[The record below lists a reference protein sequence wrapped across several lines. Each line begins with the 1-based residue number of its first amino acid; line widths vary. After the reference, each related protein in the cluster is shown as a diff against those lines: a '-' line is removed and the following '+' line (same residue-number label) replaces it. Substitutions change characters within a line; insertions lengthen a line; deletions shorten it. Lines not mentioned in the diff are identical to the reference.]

1 MVFRRISQFLSQ
13 SCLGSRFY
21 RMTLLAESGR
31 LDQET
36 PNLGESESVLLRT
49 VTGGAQ
55 EVVSPK
61 IASSSDLM
69 GT

>member
-1 MVFRRISQFLSQ
+1 
-13 SCLGSRFY
+13 
-21 RMTLLAESGR
+21 MTLLAESGR